1 MSNVTIR
8 PATPDE
14 AALLSDLAF
23 RSKAHWDYDP
33 VFLTAC
39 RPAMRLTPEYV
50 AKHEV
55 YVLEADGRVIGF
67 YALCD
72 LGNGMIDL
80 DNLFVEPDAIG
91 QGFGKRLWQHAIATA
106 RQLGFTTLR
115 IESDPNAEPFYH
127 AMGAQRVGSVPSSVS
142 PDRQLPVLHFSVVV
156 VS

>member
-23 RSKAHWDYDP
+23 RSKAYWDYDP
-33 VFLTAC
+33 VFLAAC

-50 AKHEV
+50 AKREV
-55 YVLEADGRVIGF
+55 YLLEADGSVIGF
-67 YALCD
+67 YSLCALS
-72 LGNGMIDL
+72 NETVDL

-91 QGFGKRLWQHAIATA
+91 QGFGKRLWQHAVATA

-115 IESDPNAEPFYH
+115 IESDPNAEPFYL
-127 AMGAQRVGSVPSSVS
+127 AMGAYRVGSVPSSVW
-142 PDRQLPVLHFSVVV
+142 PGRQLPVLHFSVVEG
-156 VS
+156 